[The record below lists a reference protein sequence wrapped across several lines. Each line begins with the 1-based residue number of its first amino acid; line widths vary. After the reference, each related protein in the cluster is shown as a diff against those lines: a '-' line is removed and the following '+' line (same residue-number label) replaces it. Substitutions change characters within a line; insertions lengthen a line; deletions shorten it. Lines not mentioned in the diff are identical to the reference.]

1 MIELKNLS
9 DNKIKSNL
17 GLDKPKI
24 LAIQLKDIFETVKK
38 DVAFNEILNLKYSQT
53 SIEYLNLIIEHNHIK
68 VCILNNTNLSK
79 ETVLTGLSE
88 LGFVSNNINLVLLS
102 TSNIFN
108 ILNKNSLILAKSSID
123 KRLDSQTYLL
133 PTNSDF
139 DIFHYQ
145 NVSRLLKGQ

>member
-9 DNKIKSNL
+9 DKKIKFNF
-17 GLDKPKI
+17 GLDEPKI

-53 SIEYLNLIIEHNHIK
+53 SIEYLNLIIEYNRIK

-108 ILNKNSLILAKSSID
+108 ILNKNSLILAKRSID
-123 KRLDSQTYLL
+123 KRLDKQTYLL

>member
-1 MIELKNLS
+1 MIDLKNLCN
-9 DNKIKSNL
+9 NKIKSNL

-24 LAIQLKDIFETVKK
+24 LAIQLKDIFETIKT
-38 DVAFNEILNLKYSQT
+38 DVAFSEILNLKYSQT
-53 SIEYLNLIIEHNHIK
+53 SIQYLNLIIEYNRIK
-68 VCILNNTNLSK
+68 VCILNNTDLDK
-79 ETVLTGLSE
+79 EKILTGLYE
-88 LGFVSNNINLVLLS
+88 LGFVDNSISLILPNSPKV
-102 TSNIFN
+102 FN

>member
-1 MIELKNLS
+1 MKNLKMQYQVDIGS
-9 DNKIKSNL
+9 SL
-17 GLDKPKI
+17 VLDKPKV

-53 SIEYLNLIIEHNHIK
+53 SIEYLNLIIEYNRIK

-123 KRLDSQTYLL
+123 KRLDKQTYLL

>member
-1 MIELKNLS
+1 MKNLKMQYQVDIGS
-9 DNKIKSNL
+9 SL
-17 GLDKPKI
+17 VLDKPKV
-24 LAIQLKDIFETVKK
+24 LAIQLKDIFETIKK

-53 SIEYLNLIIEHNHIK
+53 SIEYLNLIIEHNYIK

-123 KRLDSQTYLL
+123 KRLDKQTYLL

>member
-9 DNKIKSNL
+9 DKKIKFNF
-17 GLDKPKI
+17 GLDKPKV

-53 SIEYLNLIIEHNHIK
+53 SIEYLNLIIEYNRIK

-123 KRLDSQTYLL
+123 KRLDKQTYLL

>member
-9 DNKIKSNL
+9 DKKIKFNF
-17 GLDKPKI
+17 GLDEPKI
-24 LAIQLKDIFETVKK
+24 LAIKLKDIFETVKK

-53 SIEYLNLIIEHNHIK
+53 SIEYLNLIIEYNRIK

-123 KRLDSQTYLL
+123 KRLDKQTYLL

>member
-9 DNKIKSNL
+9 DKKIKFNF

-38 DVAFNEILNLKYSQT
+38 DVAFSEILNLKYSQT
-53 SIEYLNLIIEHNHIK
+53 SIQYLNLIIEYNRIK
-68 VCILNNTNLSK
+68 VCILNSTNLDK
-79 ETVLTGLSE
+79 EQILTGLSE
-88 LGFVSNNINLVLLS
+88 LGFVNNSISLILPNSPKV
-102 TSNIFN
+102 FN
-108 ILNKNSLILAKSSID
+108 ILNRNSLILAKSSVD